1 MNQISTMLS
10 VTDVEKLIVHP
21 ETFTVQDIIGIAKL
35 LRKSPTEVFEL
46 ILNELEVGN
55 ICEFER

>member
-1 MNQISTMLS
+1 MLS

-35 LRKSPTEVFEL
+35 LMKSPTEVFEL
-46 ILNELEVGN
+46 RLNELEVGN

>member
-21 ETFTVQDIIGIAKL
+21 EAFTVQDIIGIAKL
-35 LRKSPTEVFEL
+35 LKKSPTEVFEL
-46 ILNELEVGN
+46 ILNELEEEGL
-55 ICEFER
+55 